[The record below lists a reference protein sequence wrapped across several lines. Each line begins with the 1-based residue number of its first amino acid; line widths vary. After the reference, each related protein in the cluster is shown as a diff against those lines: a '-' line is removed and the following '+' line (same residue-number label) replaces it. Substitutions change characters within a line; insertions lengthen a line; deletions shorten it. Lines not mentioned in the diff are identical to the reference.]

1 MGDPT
6 DHSIAEGFVVLDAS
20 GKTAPNGKP
29 AGPGSEQ
36 DVKPLSEQVSG
47 TTSAGDQGDED
58 GQETLNGS
66 TSEPNLTLPPGW
78 EERRD
83 KGGRRYFV
91 DHNTRTTTW
100 VRPIPGD
107 EKTTKPL
114 PKGWERGMTDDGT
127 KRIYFVDHNTKRNTW
142 TMPEHPAEST
152 EVSHDPDEKDN
163 STVTDSK
170 RE

>member
-1 MGDPT
+1 MGDPM

-29 AGPGSEQ
+29 AGPRSAQ

-47 TTSAGDQGDED
+47 TTSADDQGDEE
-58 GQETLNGS
+58 GQGTLNGS
-66 TSEPNLTLPPGW
+66 TSEPDLTLPPGW
-78 EERRD
+78 EERTN

-107 EKTTKPL
+107 EKTSKPL

-142 TMPEHPAEST
+142 TMPEHPAESAQ
-152 EVSHDPDEKDN
+152 VSHDPDEKDN